1 MQRFDYRRETTAESA
16 ARVLGAALAEGGFF
30 APEGPRTPAR
40 QRAQLIAG
48 GTNMTD
54 YMTLDVVQPQ
64 LLIDINGLAAGHSR
78 IEANTHGL
86 RLGALVRMSQAED
99 DPAIRAEYPVI
110 YETLM
115 LAASRQIRNMAS
127 LGGNVLQ
134 RTRCEY
140 FRERSWPCNKRMP
153 GSGCAAMEGL
163 NRQHAILGTSEQCIA
178 TYAGDFAQ
186 ALIALDAMVETVS
199 ASGTRRFAF
208 EKLHRLPGN
217 TPEIETTLAPDEV
230 ITAIEVPAGPW
241 TRRSHYVKVRDRES
255 YQFALASAAVALHM
269 DGEIVREAR
278 IALGGVA
285 TVPWRARE
293 AEQLLKGKV
302 LDVAA
307 AGKAASA
314 AFEDAS
320 VRAHNAFK
328 VTTGKDTLVRALME
342 TRDMELRP

>member
-1 MQRFDYRRETTAESA
+1 
-16 ARVLGAALAEGGFF
+16 
-30 APEGPRTPAR
+30 
-40 QRAQLIAG
+40 
-48 GTNMTD
+48 MTD

-78 IEANTHGL
+78 IEADTQKL

-99 DPAIRAEYPVI
+99 HPMIRAEYPVI
-110 YETLM
+110 YETLQ

-140 FRERSWPCNKRMP
+140 FRERSWPCNKRNP

-163 NRQHAILGTSEQCIA
+163 NRQHAILGTSDRCIA
-178 TYAGDFAQ
+178 TYPGDFAQ
-186 ALIALDAMVETVS
+186 ALIALDAVVETVS
-199 ASGTRRFAF
+199 ASETRRFAF
-208 EKLHRLPGN
+208 EKLHRPPGN

-255 YQFALASAAVALHM
+255 YEFAITSAAVALNM
-269 DGEIVREAR
+269 DGDIVRDVR

-293 AEQLLKGKV
+293 AEQLLKGKK
-302 LDVAA
+302 LDAETMEKA
-307 AGKAASA
+307 AGA
-314 AFEDAS
+314 AFEGAS
-320 VRAHNAFK
+320 VRVHNAFK
-328 VTTGKDTLVRALME
+328 VSAGKQTLVRALLE
-342 TRDMELRP
+342 TREMEVRS